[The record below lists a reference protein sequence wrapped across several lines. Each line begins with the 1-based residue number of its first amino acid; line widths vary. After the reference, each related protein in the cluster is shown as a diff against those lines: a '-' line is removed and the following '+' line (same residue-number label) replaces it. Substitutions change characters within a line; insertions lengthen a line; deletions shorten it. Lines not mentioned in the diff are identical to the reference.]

1 MDRKPRGKI
10 TLKKGNGEKIVVGM
24 SGGVDS
30 TATLILLKKYGWNPI
45 GVSLKF
51 SVWEDKSNVS
61 QNPCCTVDSIQ
72 RAKEICKKFNCE
84 HYILDITNEFQ
95 KNVIDYFVDTMKKSQ
110 TPNPCMV
117 CNRKTKFQQL
127 FKFADSHGI
136 KYVATGHYAKIIKSR
151 KFNSYFISNSKD
163 KTKDQTY
170 NLSLLPQ
177 EWLARIIFPLGE
189 MTKSEVYKMVAKK
202 A

>member
-1 MDRKPRGKI
+1 M
-10 TLKKGNGEKIVVGM
+10 
-24 SGGVDS
+24 
-30 TATLILLKKYGWNPI
+30 
-45 GVSLKF
+45 
-51 SVWEDKSNVS
+51 
-61 QNPCCTVDSIQ
+61 
-72 RAKEICKKFNCE
+72 
-84 HYILDITNEFQ
+84 DITNEFQ